1 MASKKKKEKKAEGLF
16 KGVFMAYFIL
26 LFHLLL
32 LVGLGGMV
40 LFFRGFV
47 EYMLW
52 IFLGVTAII
61 LGSGIYFFL
70 RIRRGQKSLG
80 EALNSPT
87 FRDRSVE
94 VSLLGG
100 LASLRVGAPTGRTEP
115 AGPMLEG
122 ATTDPRLQLEDPN
135 SMRIRELNALARLLE
150 DDLITREE
158 YNKAK
163 QQLFNSYS

>member
-1 MASKKKKEKKAEGLF
+1 MALKKKKEKKAEGLF

-26 LFHLLL
+26 IFHLLL
-32 LVGLGGMV
+32 LVALGGMV

-52 IFLGVTAII
+52 IFLGVAALV
-61 LGSGIYFFL
+61 LGSGIYFIH
-70 RIRRGQKSLG
+70 RMRKGKKSLG
-80 EALNSPT
+80 DVLRSPH
-87 FRDRSVE
+87 FKDRSVE
-94 VSLLGG
+94 VSFLGG
-100 LASLRVGAPTGRTEP
+100 LASVRLGAPGQAAP
-115 AGPMLEG
+115 VGPLLENG
-122 ATTDPRLQLEDPN
+122 VADPRLQLEDPS

>member
-1 MASKKKKEKKAEGLF
+1 MTVKQKKEKKAEGLF

-26 LFHLLL
+26 IFHLVL
-32 LVGLGGMV
+32 LVGLGAMV

-61 LGSGIYFFL
+61 LGSGLYF
-70 RIRRGQKSLG
+70 IRRFRRDKTSLK
-80 EALNSPT
+80 EALHSPA
-87 FRDRSVE
+87 FKDRSVE

-100 LASLRVGAPTGRTEP
+100 LASVRLGAPANPIPP
-115 AGPMLEG
+115 AGPLLEDNG
-122 ATTDPRLQLEDPN
+122 ANPRLQLEDPS

-163 QQLFNSYS
+163 QHLFNSYS